1 MVLALYLIV
10 VPANALAVT
19 IGRSQPPSPAI
30 IRLHL
35 ADCAPPCWVGIIPG
49 QTSLRDAERRL
60 IRTFSPEKVLP
71 GIVTTPTTIGADL
84 WRDTKPPHVFAH
96 VVLGSVDGITVDEII
111 INVESEN
118 APPLSA
124 VLVLFGSPTCQR
136 MNALA
141 IGMNTL
147 FFGDKDDVR
156 VAAVAV
162 EPVYIGGNKS
172 ATPVRELHLYSGAAT
187 TCHEGY
193 SAWRG
198 PFRYP

>member
-1 MVLALYLIV
+1 MVLALCLIV

-49 QTSLRDAERRL
+49 QTSLRDAEQRL
-60 IRTFSPEKVLP
+60 VRAFSTAKILP

-84 WRDTKPPHVFAH
+84 WRDTKPPYVFAH
-96 VVLGSVDGITVDEII
+96 VVLGSVDGINVNEIT
-111 INVESEN
+111 INVESES
-118 APPLSA
+118 APLLSD

-147 FFGDKDDVR
+147 FFGNKDDVR
-156 VAAVAV
+156 VAAAAI
-162 EPVYIGGNKS
+162 EPVYIGRRKS
-172 ATPVRELHLYSGAAT
+172 AAPVRELHFYSGAVM

-198 PFRYP
+198 PFRNP